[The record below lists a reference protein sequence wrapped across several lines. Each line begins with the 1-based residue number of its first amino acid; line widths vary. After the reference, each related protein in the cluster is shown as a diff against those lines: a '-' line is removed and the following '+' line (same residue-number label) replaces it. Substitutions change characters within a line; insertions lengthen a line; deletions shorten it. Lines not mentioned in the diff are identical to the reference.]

1 MPIDVALLGCAH
13 PHVPDLLGVIA
24 SEPDV
29 RLVAA
34 WDADPAAI
42 PAVISDLTVGRAEA
56 AIRRAHVSVICAPT
70 DQRPA
75 LATQAARAGRP
86 FLVQA
91 PIGRTSAE
99 ARAVHREVQRARTP
113 AAAVLPLR
121 ELPALHRLRGLLAE
135 RLLGRIA
142 AVDATLAHAG
152 ALSGWFDGPVAWMRD
167 PARGGVGGF
176 GELGLQLVDAVAALP
191 ADEPPRLAAVA
202 LDRDGRGRT
211 DVGGV
216 ALGAWA
222 GVPLTVRTSW
232 VTRPGGLELVVTGAT
247 GTATVREGVLELVR
261 ETGTP
266 ERWVGAPPDPGEAL
280 RGFVRRLR
288 AERLPR
294 DGLTPAV
301 RAQEVVETALPVG

>member
-29 RLVAA
+29 RLVAV
-34 WDADPAAI
+34 WDADPSTI
-42 PAVISDLTVGRAEA
+42 PAVISDLTVTRAEA
-56 AIRRAHVSVICAPT
+56 AIRRGNVAVICAPT

-75 LATQAARAGRP
+75 LATQAAQAGRP
-86 FLVQA
+86 FLVET
-91 PIGRTSAE
+91 PLGRTGAE

-121 ELPALHRLRGLLAE
+121 ELPALDRLRGVVAE
-135 RLLGRIA
+135 RLLGRVA
-142 AVDATLAHAG
+142 AVSATLAHAG
-152 ALSGWFDGPVAWMRD
+152 ALAGWFEGPVAWMRD
-167 PARGGVGGF
+167 PARAGVGGF
-176 GELGLQLVDAVAALP
+176 GELGLQLIDAIATLP
-191 ADEPPRLAAVA
+191 ADEPPRLTAVA
-202 LDRDGRGRT
+202 LHRDGSGRT

-216 ALGAWA
+216 ALGTWA

-232 VTRPGGLELVVTGAT
+232 ATRPGGLELTITGAT
-247 GTATVREGVLELVR
+247 GTATIRDGVLEVVR

-280 RGFVRRLR
+280 RGFLRRLR

-294 DGLTPAV
+294 DGLAAAV